1 MVVLCWYRRP
11 ALIGSQHHVTLDN
24 LQSAV
29 TKAYP
34 ITSLDTELC
43 FYIELSGPVKGNVTL
58 CVTLF
63 SHFILNI
70 DSCFMQMMQYP
81 RCMKLFRSILCRTS
95 VLFQSFLRKRKRNCY
110 GFCRSR
116 LKKFFPNKLICSRV
130 VAN

>member
-1 MVVLCWYRRP
+1 MVVLRWYRRP

-34 ITSLDTELC
+34 ITGLDTELC
-43 FYIELSGPVKGNVTL
+43 FYIELSGPMKGNVTRI
-58 CVTLF
+58 TLF
-63 SHFILNI
+63 SYFILNI

-81 RCMKLFRSILCRTS
+81 RCVNLFKSILCRTS
-95 VLFQSFLRKRKRNCY
+95 MLFQSFPRKRKRNCY
-110 GFCRSR
+110 GFSRSH
-116 LKKFFPNKLICSRV
+116 LKKVFPNKLICSRV